1 MSDLLTMCADC
12 FVEWSRTAGVRPFG
26 GGRREDPLCGYSHAT
41 PGASALEHIRRCN
54 SKVILAPEVDVDQEG
69 WTSRGR
75 RFGSRASNSETSVF
89 DSRATITDE

>member
-1 MSDLLTMCADC
+1 VSDLLTMCADC

-41 PGASALEHIRRCN
+41 PAASALEHIRRCN

-69 WTSRGR
+69 VGHHEAVAVLQTAKLRSLIPGLRLPT
-75 RFGSRASNSETSVF
+75 N
-89 DSRATITDE
+89 